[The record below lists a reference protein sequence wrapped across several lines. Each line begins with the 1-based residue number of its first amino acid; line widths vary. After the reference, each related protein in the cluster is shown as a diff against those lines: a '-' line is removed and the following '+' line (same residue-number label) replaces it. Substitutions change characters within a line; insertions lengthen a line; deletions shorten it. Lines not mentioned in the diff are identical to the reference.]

1 MHMSCLVVD
10 RVLMKSLLNTR
21 PPFTTTMAH
30 LGHAHGAWARMG
42 LLLGRG
48 GRANDAKMARQWR
61 PLKPRRE
68 HLRAGHDTLTSESI
82 TRNTHTQ

>member
-42 LLLGRG
+42 LL
-48 GRANDAKMARQWR
+48 
-61 PLKPRRE
+61 
-68 HLRAGHDTLTSESI
+68 AGAWGH
-82 TRNTHTQ
+82 

>member
-30 LGHAHGAWARMG
+30 LSGPWRMGAHGAWGSLA
-42 LLLGRG
+42 LGGGQTIPKWRG
-48 GRANDAKMARQWR
+48 NGA
-61 PLKPRRE
+61 L
-68 HLRAGHDTLTSESI
+68 
-82 TRNTHTQ
+82 

>member
-30 LGHAHGAWARMG
+30 LGHGAWARLQPRMG
-42 LLLGRG
+42 GVVQL
-48 GRANDAKMARQWR
+48 
-61 PLKPRRE
+61 
-68 HLRAGHDTLTSESI
+68 
-82 TRNTHTQ
+82 